1 MMQHF
6 SYSLSELDDMLPWER
21 EIYVDMLIQH
31 IKDEN
36 DKLREEERQRRG

>member
-21 EIYVDMLIQH
+21 EVYTTLLNEY
-31 IKDEN
+31 IKEQN
-36 DKLREEERQRRG
+36 EKAKQNGYTG